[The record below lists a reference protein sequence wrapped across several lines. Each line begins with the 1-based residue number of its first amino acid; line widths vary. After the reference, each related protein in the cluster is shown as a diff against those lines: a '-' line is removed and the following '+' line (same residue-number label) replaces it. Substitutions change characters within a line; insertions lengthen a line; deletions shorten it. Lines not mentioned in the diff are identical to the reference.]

1 MQQPA
6 DFLTLTENYANFA
19 TSFIETSAGI
29 RERTN
34 TACHNDNIRISNYYF
49 LYTASGSPFFLY
61 LAFQHTHH
69 PQFAGKQF
77 TNTTI
82 RGMFGDAI
90 TEMDSA
96 VGQVVQALKSSKVD
110 TNTFLFFT
118 ADNG

>member
-29 RERTN
+29 CKERTN
-34 TACHNDNIRISNYYF
+34 TLCHNVIPF
-49 LYTASGSPFFLY
+49 LSTASGSPFFLY

-69 PQFAGKQF
+69 PQFAGKKF
-77 TNTTI
+77 TNSTI

-90 TEMDSA
+90 TEMDWA
-96 VGQVVQALKSSKVD
+96 VGEVVQALKNSKVD
-110 TNTFLFFT
+110 NNTFIFFT

>member
-1 MQQPA
+1 MPVLQLHSLKQVQV
-6 DFLTLTENYANFA
+6 Y
-19 TSFIETSAGI
+19 
-29 RERTN
+29 REQTN
-34 TACHNDNIRISNYYF
+34 TPSCIIPLSVF

-69 PQFAGKQF
+69 PQFSGKSF

-90 TEMDSA
+90 TEMDWA
-96 VGQVVQALKSSKVD
+96 VGQVVQTLKSSKVD

>member
-6 DFLTLTENYANFA
+6 DFLTLTQNYANFA
-19 TSFIETSAGI
+19 TSFIQTSAGTK
-29 RERTN
+29 TN
-34 TACHNDNIRISNYYF
+34 TPFMPLICPLSLHA
-49 LYTASGSPFFLY
+49 ASGSPFFLY

-69 PQFAGKQF
+69 PQFAGKRF

-90 TEMDSA
+90 TEMDWA
-96 VGQVVQALKSSKVD
+96 VGEVVQALKDSKVED
-110 TNTFLFFT
+110 NTFIFFT